1 LEVGAHTVNHIDL
14 GTCSVEAAEGEL
26 VRCREELEKILAKP
40 VEFFA
45 FPFGRPKNIR
55 EETRRLIPAAGYRA
69 NFSANG
75 GYIDSDTDPYEI
87 PRGSAHYESSPIY
100 CLLQIEGLTLSRI
113 ARKLKSRRSGA
124 PKVAM
129 QP

>member
-1 LEVGAHTVNHIDL
+1 V
-14 GTCSVEAAEGEL
+14 CAAQEEL
-26 VRCREELEKILAKP
+26 IRCREELEKIVGKP

-55 EETRRLIPAAGYRA
+55 EETRRLIPAAGYKA

-75 GYIDSDTDPYEI
+75 GYIDSETDPYEI
-87 PRGSAHYESSPIY
+87 PRGGAHYESSPIY
-100 CLLQIEGLTLSRI
+100 CLLQIEGLTLSRL
-113 ARKLKSRRSGA
+113 ARKLKSRRSSA
-124 PKVAM
+124 SQVAM